1 MHVTLVNF
9 FKKTVP
15 GHIFRGKRRLVKPV
29 SKRSMETLTREYERQ
44 EHIMLLLRH
53 PYLTLEQS
61 SGHAKEL
68 QKREKL
74 VAKWTTE
81 QTLSKMKPHV
91 TIEERL
97 NQLKIKEAWD

>member
-1 MHVTLVNF
+1 MQLTLINF

-29 SKRSMETLTREYERQ
+29 SKRSMDTLTREYERQ
-44 EHIMLLLRH
+44 EHIMFLLRH

-68 QKREKL
+68 QKRDKL
-74 VAKWTTE
+74 VAKWTDE
-81 QTLSKMKPHV
+81 QTRSKMKPHV

-97 NQLKIKEAWD
+97 QHLKVKEAWD